1 MTDQNA
7 IAQLEKR
14 LPAPPEAVASY
25 VLVKQVGNLVLTSG
39 STPYRDGKM
48 LVTGK
53 LGAEVD
59 IAEGRR
65 ATEIA
70 LFNCLAGLRQH
81 LGSLDRITSIVN
93 LTVYIA
99 SAEGFGDQ
107 SLVVNEA
114 SDLLEEVFGEAG
126 RHTRAAL
133 GVYELPLGAAVELT
147 MVVEV

>member
-1 MTDQNA
+1 MVNQKA
-7 IAQLEKR
+7 LIELEER

-25 VLVKQVGNLVLTSG
+25 VLVRQVGNLVFTSG
-39 STPYRDGKM
+39 NTPYRDGTM

-59 IAEGRR
+59 IPEGRR
-65 ATEIA
+65 AVEIA
-70 LFNCLAGLRQH
+70 LLNCLAGLRQH
-81 LGSLDRITSIVN
+81 LGSLEKIVSIVN
-93 LTVYIA
+93 LMVYIA
-99 SAEGFGDQ
+99 SAEGFHDQ

-114 SDLLEEVFGEAG
+114 SDLLEEAFGEAG